1 MKQKNLLEIK
11 ELSVG
16 FKNNNS
22 TINVLND
29 ISLDIKKNEILGIAG
44 ESGSGKSVLALS
56 TLKLLPKHS
65 FINKGSIL
73 FGNRDILSLNEKEM
87 QKIRGREIGIIFQD
101 PSSSLSPLLK
111 IRKQIKEAILFHS
124 KKDSKEIEEESIRI
138 LEKLNIKDAR
148 QKLNSYPYE
157 LSGGLKQR
165 IIIAISIMQSA
176 KLIIADEPTTAL
188 DVTTQAQILDIFK
201 KIKKEGTSILFISHN
216 LGVINKICDR
226 VAIIYASNIVEEGAT
241 DDIFSSP
248 KHPYTKALLKA
259 IPELTTKKKKLDT
272 IAGQILI
279 PSLYGNFCHFHN
291 RCPFAFERC
300 RNEKPKLKIVDGNR
314 KVACF
319 LEDKK

>member
-16 FKNNNS
+16 FKSDNS

-73 FGNRDILSLNEKEM
+73 FENRDILSLNEKEM
-87 QKIRGREIGIIFQD
+87 QKIRGKEIGIIFQD

-138 LEKLNIKDAR
+138 LEKLNIKDAK

-201 KIKKEGTSILFISHN
+201 KIKEEGTSILFISHN

-300 RNEKPKLKIVDGNR
+300 RNEKPKLKIVDRNR